1 MKKIILFAMMAVAA
15 TLASCD
21 KNTDID
27 TNVIDNPDGPQVC
40 LTLGG
45 EDAATR
51 AFFDNSATAE
61 TYENEIKTLAVY
73 VFDVA
78 GQFVVKRSLTTS
90 EVSAKTVTFA
100 LPNSVAGT
108 NCSFYT
114 VANADYGNVVDV
126 ATMEA
131 RTESATLDE
140 YNGTFA
146 QTGQARKRTA
156 GFVMTGV
163 TTAKIAAAGSST
175 TVAVT
180 LKRTVAKIALRVRMD
195 SSFSATYGNGTV
207 TINSVKLSKASAS
220 SNSFYKSGSYAS
232 RTSLYETTQTPLKNG
247 SYYDGCFYSY
257 ENGAIAAGSRV
268 MLTLTGVFDSD
279 GSASTTN
286 DRMEVE
292 YKIELTGAA
301 GGEIKR
307 NGYYRVDAA
316 IKGPFGDGAGAI
328 TVNITV
334 ANWETPVTQSITL
347 GN

>member
-1 MKKIILFAMMAVAA
+1 MKKIILFATMVAA
-15 TLASCD
+15 TVLASCN
-21 KNTDID
+21 KSTDID
-27 TNVIDNPDGPQVC
+27 TNVIDNPNGPQVC

-61 TYENEIKTLAVY
+61 SWENELKTLSVY
-73 VFDVA
+73 AFDA
-78 GQFVVKRSLTTS
+78 SGKFIIKRSMTSS
-90 EVSAKTVTFA
+90 EVSAKSAIFA
-100 LPNSVAGT
+100 LPNSAAGT
-108 NCSFYT
+108 NCSFYV
-114 VANADYGNVVDV
+114 VANADYGDV
-126 ATMEA
+126 ATTTAMEA
-131 RTESATLDE
+131 LMESATLDE

-146 QTGQARKRTA
+146 QTGQGRKRTA

-232 RTSLYETTQTPLKNG
+232 RTSLYETTQTPMKNG